1 MRHEGRGKVL
11 TRTLAIRQERAA
23 ACTQWSVN
31 ENMVLRDGSGRGLL
45 PGMAAREHKPR
56 QLRQVLSQVE
66 TVERFQPPPHPHQAM
81 EKDPQGQTRLKA
93 QLASGRAFS
102 MHLSPGK
109 GKVESD
115 G

>member
-1 MRHEGRGKVL
+1 
-11 TRTLAIRQERAA
+11 
-23 ACTQWSVN
+23 
-31 ENMVLRDGSGRGLL
+31 
-45 PGMAAREHKPR
+45 
-56 QLRQVLSQVE
+56 
-66 TVERFQPPPHPHQAM
+66 VERFQPPPHPHQAM